1 MNDIMIISK
10 VDTVEQ
16 TVQTIYY
23 FSQDNYPKGY
33 EVLKLLNTNVE
44 DGVFYTSSFSK
55 EYIDEEHNKF

>member
-10 VDTVEQ
+10 VNTVEM

-23 FSQDNYPKGY
+23 FLQDNYDKGY
-33 EVLKLLNTNVE
+33 EVLKLLNTSNI

-55 EYIDEEHNKF
+55 EYTDEQHTI

>member
-10 VDTVEQ
+10 VNTVEM

-23 FSQDNYPKGY
+23 FSYDNYDKGY
-33 EVLKLLNTNVE
+33 EVLKLLNSSNV

-55 EYIDEEHNKF
+55 EYNDEEYII

>member
-10 VDTVEQ
+10 VNTVEM

-23 FSQDNYPKGY
+23 FLQDNYDKGY
-33 EVLKLLNTNVE
+33 EVLKLLNTSSG

-55 EYIDEEHNKF
+55 EYIDE

>member
-10 VDTVEQ
+10 VNTVEM

-23 FSQDNYPKGY
+23 FSQDNYDKGY
-33 EVLKLLNTNVE
+33 EVLKLLNTSNL

-55 EYIDEEHNKF
+55 EYIDEEHTI